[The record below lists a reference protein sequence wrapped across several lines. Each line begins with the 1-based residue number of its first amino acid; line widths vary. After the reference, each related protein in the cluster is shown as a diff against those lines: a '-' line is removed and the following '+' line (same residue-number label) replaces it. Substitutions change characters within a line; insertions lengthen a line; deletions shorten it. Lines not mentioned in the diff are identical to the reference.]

1 MITSAL
7 EPLRIRRR
15 GFVSRESLLMSACS
29 FPTSPGKITLSLQWK
44 TGRSATKMDS
54 YTNTETKHPFNL
66 LSSQRSL
73 VLCHGVSLEPWI
85 VEARDFTVDSIKFFI
100 VDSKAL
106 FYQTIKQSEWLSIV
120 SSKHQKVSYTLILLW
135 SRRLSN
141 TLKSVASV
149 KNQPLLEVLL
159 FCVLYSI
166 FRRFGG
172 GLQSRVFSAPLCSLS
187 ALVRDHHRT
196 AASKPISWV
205 SMHKDFLVHS
215 DHTLGP

>member
-1 MITSAL
+1 
-7 EPLRIRRR
+7 
-15 GFVSRESLLMSACS
+15 
-29 FPTSPGKITLSLQWK
+29 
-44 TGRSATKMDS
+44 MDS

-196 AASKPISWV
+196 AASKPIS
-205 SMHKDFLVHS
+205 
-215 DHTLGP
+215 

>member
-66 LSSQRSL
+66 LSSQSSLPLCLRTMNCWALRIYCWFKRSL
-73 VLCHGVSLEPWI
+73 LLNHKTI
-85 VEARDFTVDSIKFFI
+85 RMA
-100 VDSKAL
+100 
-106 FYQTIKQSEWLSIV
+106 FYSSE
-120 SSKHQKVSYTLILLW
+120 HQKVSYTLILLW